1 MTQDK
6 KPRGRPRVAPVT
18 SQMPA
23 TTVPA
28 SVHDAF
34 VREALNRRV
43 DVAVIVREAL
53 FSHLKNRHLIDP
65 SLS

>member
-1 MTQDK
+1 MTRLPQS
-6 KPRGRPRVAPVT
+6 VE
-18 SQMPA
+18 
-23 TTVPA
+23 A
-28 SVHDAF
+28 SA
-34 VREALNRRV
+34 RRV